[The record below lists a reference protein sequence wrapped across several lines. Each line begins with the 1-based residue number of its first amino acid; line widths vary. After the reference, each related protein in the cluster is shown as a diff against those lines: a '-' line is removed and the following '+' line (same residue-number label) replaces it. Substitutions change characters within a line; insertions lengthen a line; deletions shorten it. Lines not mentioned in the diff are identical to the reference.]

1 MILKLLRLLKSNI
14 LIYFM
19 NLTLLFDFIYFYSN
33 LAVAG
38 VLYISLGPYE
48 PPYFIVD
55 AMFESL
61 FLPRLV
67 GEVHE
72 GYH

>member
-1 MILKLLRLLKSNI
+1 
-14 LIYFM
+14 M